1 MMFLSLIIEKIEEE
15 WACHSTDRLPQ
26 KPAMQGEGGMRMDVA
41 AHLVDNGDNY
51 TIFQKAEQGFLRENI
66 VRCW

>member
-15 WACHSTDRLPQ
+15 GPVTAPTVYRRNR
-26 KPAMQGEGGMRMDVA
+26 AMQGEGGMGMDVA

-51 TIFQKAEQGFLRENI
+51 TIFQKAEQGFLWKNA
-66 VRCW
+66 VRY